1 MSQLPKILKYAKS
14 HEWAKLEDDDI
25 VRVGITDF
33 AQDELGDLVF
43 VELPEVGKQVT
54 AREACAVVESVKTA
68 SDLNSP
74 VSGEIISVNERL
86 SDEPE
91 LINEACY
98 DNWIF
103 CVKAKDSAELSE
115 LLDADAYKAIIEDGA

>member
-1 MSQLPKILKYAKS
+1 MSQLPEILKYAKS
-14 HEWAKLEDDDI
+14 HEWAKLEDDNI
-25 VRVGITDF
+25 VRVGISDF

-43 VELPEVGKQVT
+43 VELPETGRHVT
-54 AREACAVVESVKTA
+54 AGEACAVVESVKTA

-74 VSGEIISVNERL
+74 VTGEIISVNERL

-98 DNWIF
+98 DHWIF
-103 CVKAKDSAELSE
+103 CVKAGDPAELDE
-115 LLDADAYKAIIEDGA
+115 LLDANAYQAMIEDGA